1 MSARVRSATATG
13 GLAPLR
19 RVITEP
25 ANPLLRATGSILAQL
40 MRMCTKRQWSHLERV
55 PRTGGVIVVANHI
68 SNADPIALSHFLV
81 YAGRWPHFL
90 GKASLFA
97 LPVIGPILKGCGQ
110 IPVERGT
117 RDAAG
122 SLAAAVAAV
131 QDGRCVVVYPE
142 GTISR
147 DPALW
152 PMRGKTGAARI
163 ALATGAPVIPV
174 AQWGAQQILWGRTLG
189 VPRLL
194 PRKTMILNAG
204 DPIPLHHLRSQ
215 PLSADTLKQATETIM
230 TTLTDMVAELRREAP
245 PPIRFE
251 MAEDGRR

>member
-1 MSARVRSATATG
+1 MTG
-13 GLAPLR
+13 RLAPLR
-19 RVITEP
+19 TVITEP
-25 ANPLLRATGSILAQL
+25 ANPLLRATGSTLAQL
-40 MRMCTKRQWSHLERV
+40 MRVLTKRQWSHQQLV

-90 GKASLFA
+90 AKASLFR
-97 LPVIGPILKGCGQ
+97 LPVVGPILSGCGQ

-117 RDAAG
+117 QDSAG
-122 SLAAAVAAV
+122 SLVAAVAAV
-131 QDGRCVVVYPE
+131 EDGRCVVVYPE

-152 PMRGKTGAARI
+152 PMAGKTGAARL

-189 VPRLL
+189 LPRLL
-194 PRKTMILNAG
+194 PRKTMIVDAG
-204 DPIPLHHLRSQ
+204 PPIPLEHLRAIPVTAQS
-215 PLSADTLKQATETIM
+215 LKEATETIM

-245 PPIRFE
+245 PSIRFE
-251 MAEDGRR
+251 RVADEPR